1 MKTRYLVIHG
11 TAANSEEAI
20 KLCGDALYKAGIVE
34 KNFGVLCAQRE
45 KDFPTG
51 LPTEIPTD
59 IPHVKDEGI
68 TQNAICLLKLNCPV
82 TFKRL
87 DDDTEEVKTDMIFN
101 LAIKDANEHLAVLQK
116 MMAFLNDPEV
126 LLKCKKLSNKET
138 EAYLQEKLG
147 S

>member
-1 MKTRYLVIHG
+1 
-11 TAANSEEAI
+11 
-20 KLCGDALYKAGIVE
+20 
-34 KNFGVLCAQRE
+34 
-45 KDFPTG
+45 
-51 LPTEIPTD
+51 
-59 IPHVKDEGI
+59 
-68 TQNAICLLKLNCPV
+68 
-82 TFKRL
+82 
-87 DDDTEEVKTDMIFN
+87 MIFN

>member
-11 TAANSEEAI
+11 TAKNSEQAI
-20 KLCGDALYKAGIVE
+20 KLCGEALYKAGIVR
-34 KNFGVLCAQRE
+34 KDFGDLCAKRE

-51 LPTEIPTD
+51 LPTEIPTA

-101 LAIKDANEHLAVLQK
+101 LAIKDAEEHLEVLQK
-116 MMAFLNDPEV
+116 MMVFLNNPEV
-126 LLKCKKLSNKET
+126 LLKCKNLSNEET
-138 EAYLQEKLG
+138 VAYLQEQLE

>member
-20 KLCGDALYKAGIVE
+20 KLCGDALYRAGIVG
-34 KNFGVLCAQRE
+34 KNFGNLCVQRE

-51 LPTEIPTD
+51 LPTEIPTA
-59 IPHVKDEGI
+59 IPHVKSEGI
-68 TQNAICLLKLNCPV
+68 TQNAICLLKLNGPV

-101 LAIKDANEHLAVLQK
+101 LAIKDANEHLTVLQN
-116 MMAFLNDPEV
+116 MMVFLNDPEV
-126 LLKCKKLSNKET
+126 LTKCKDFSDEET
-138 EAYLQEKLG
+138 AVYLQEQLG
-147 S
+147 